1 MDAARPSGGRA
12 SGRGLTGPAIAGPAP
27 LRWRPPTP
35 LGAFAPLGWWSP
47 LGLGVVPPFRCGCS
61 RSARPR
67 CWAVVL
73 AGWPVVGL
81 KCSRCDGLLARAGGG
96 VRRADNG
103 PAHLVLVP
111 LPLPPPRRAGRGW
124 PPAAGRGPCA
134 VAAWPLRPG
143 ARKAGRA
150 RQKKQRAR
158 RMGAVIGGSRSG
170 AAAVRPCRG
179 PRLRPAPAGAS
190 MPPPSLQCGPRP
202 VRPSAAAGSTRAP
215 SRGPGAPWQSR
226 EPGKKCTREM
236 EEPARTSP
244 LRDFASA
251 THAPMRAGAR
261 GGSNGVSFLARN
273 C

>member
-27 LRWRPPTP
+27 LLRRPPTP
-35 LGAFAPLGWWSP
+35 LGAFALRGWWSP

-61 RSARPR
+61 RAARPA

-81 KCSRCDGLLARAGGG
+81 KCSRCDGLLARAGRWCSQGRQRPCSLG
-96 VRRADNG
+96 FG
-103 PAHLVLVP
+103 P

-124 PPAAGRGPCA
+124 PA
-134 VAAWPLRPG
+134 VAGPRRRGGAAPAPG

-150 RQKKQRAR
+150 RLKKQRAR
-158 RMGAVIGGSRSG
+158 RMGAVVERGRSG
-170 AAAVRPCRG
+170 AAG
-179 PRLRPAPAGAS
+179 PPAGA
-190 MPPPSLQCGPRP
+190 GPRHEGP
-202 VRPSAAAGSTRAP
+202 VCPAPSGGPAAAGSRAARP
-215 SRGPGAPWQSR
+215 RGIRARPGNRGRQAAKAPERW
-226 EPGKKCTREM
+226 G
-236 EEPARTSP
+236 EPARTSP
-244 LRDFASA
+244 LRDIAST

-261 GGSNGVSFLARN
+261 GGSNGVSFFKRN

>member
-12 SGRGLTGPAIAGPAP
+12 SGRGLSGPAIASPAP
-27 LRWRPPTP
+27 LLRRPPTP
-35 LGAFAPLGWWSP
+35 LGAFALRGWCSP

-61 RSARPR
+61 RAARPA

-81 KCSRCDGLLARAGGG
+81 KCSRCDGLLARAGRWCSQGRQRPCSLG
-96 VRRADNG
+96 FG
-103 PAHLVLVP
+103 P

-124 PPAAGRGPCA
+124 PA
-134 VAAWPLRPG
+134 VAGPRRRGGAAPAPG

-158 RMGAVIGGSRSG
+158 RMGAVVERGRSG
-170 AAAVRPCRG
+170 AAGPPAGAG
-179 PRLRPAPAGAS
+179 PRHEGPVCPAPAG
-190 MPPPSLQCGPRP
+190 GP
-202 VRPSAAAGSTRAP
+202 AAAGSRAARP
-215 SRGPGAPWQSR
+215 RGVRARPGNRGRQAAKATERWG
-226 EPGKKCTREM
+226 EPE
-236 EEPARTSP
+236 RTSP
-244 LRDFASA
+244 LRDIAST

-261 GGSNGVSFLARN
+261 GGSNGVSFFTRN

>member
-47 LGLGVVPPFRCGCS
+47 LGLGFVPPFRCGCS
-61 RSARPR
+61 RAARPA

-81 KCSRCDGLLARAGGG
+81 KCSRCDGLLARAGRWCSQGRQRPCSLG
-96 VRRADNG
+96 FG
-103 PAHLVLVP
+103 P

-124 PPAAGRGPCA
+124 PA
-134 VAAWPLRPG
+134 VAGPRRRGGAAPAPG

-150 RQKKQRAR
+150 RQNEQRAR

-170 AAAVRPCRG
+170 AAAARPCRG
-179 PRLRPAPAGAS
+179 PRLRPARLGAS

-215 SRGPGAPWQSR
+215 SRGPGAPRQSR
-226 EPGKKCTREM
+226 ETGSKGTKETEK
-236 EEPARTSP
+236 PARTSP
-244 LRDFASA
+244 LRDIAST

-261 GGSNGVSFLARN
+261 GGSNGVSFFARN